1 MAISKK
7 NTKKATEEKK
17 QEVIQDNKI
26 EVTRVKELENVIM
39 FDVLINGVKIY
50 GMSYREVEKK
60 DGSGTFAAIDFPS
73 RKGNDG
79 KWYAHAWV
87 KLSDRDVD
95 TIERGIEALLQQE

>member
-79 KWYAHAWV
+79 KGYAHAWV

>member
-26 EVTRVKELENVIM
+26 EVTSAKELENVIM
-39 FDVLINGVKIY
+39 FDALINGVKIY

-87 KLSDRDVD
+87 KLSDKDVD
-95 TIERGIEALLQQE
+95 VIERGIEALIQQE

>member
-39 FDVLINGVKIY
+39 FDALINGVKIY

-87 KLSDRDVD
+87 KLSDKDVD
-95 TIERGIEALLQQE
+95 TIERGIEALLQQD

>member
-39 FDVLINGVKIY
+39 FDALINGVKIY

-87 KLSDRDVD
+87 KLSDKDVD

>member
-39 FDVLINGVKIY
+39 FDALINGVKIY
-50 GMSYREVEKK
+50 GMSYREFEKK

-79 KWYAHAWV
+79 RWYAHAWV
-87 KLSDRDVD
+87 KLSDKDVD

>member
-39 FDVLINGVKIY
+39 FDALINGVKIY

-87 KLSDRDVD
+87 KLSDNDVD
-95 TIERGIEALLQQE
+95 TIERGIEALLQQD